1 MKESITKFDLEAA
14 FKALDDLETPVAEKG
29 IRANKPALNEIFSR
43 KSKFDALFEEY
54 YDIGSTEELSDAQEA
69 REAEVAKAKLARI
82 EKIVDL
88 DAESPD
94 DLLTSYVG
102 KYIIQCPQC
111 MTLFY
116 KNPEDVVTSEED
128 ESVVNVNEVCQHCG
142 NESGYTLIGKVGEA
156 EEEVPAEDTTDDDLD
171 LSAEGAENG
180 EEGTDGGDENV
191 DDTEGAEGG
200 EDEDFDLAAIDFG
213 DEDEEAEETKEES
226 FANTAD
232 GSPLLE
238 QLNEEAEDA
247 EDAGA
252 DELDISDSEFKELL
266 SSSEFA
272 TPVSNKAAK
281 AMLDNLDEAA
291 VPCEEL
297 EEALE
302 DDDTLNEASF
312 FKNLGKLGKAAIKGT
327 KKTANKA
334 NNAFG
339 EIANKALDKSMTREE
354 KADWVLS
361 HTLKPGVKEVDI
373 DNDGNAIP
381 DENDARFDTYIVIGY
396 KGYYSSGRTITATPS
411 IKNKDIVIGMAE
423 PEARDTYTEAEELAK
438 GWSMEQKG
446 GPARI
451 FLSNGTS
458 DSEATF
464 LCQFFKGALDTE
476 QDKLEI
482 LFQAAKKDIE
492 GKAHIAKGGGVGNGE
507 GAGRPKTEERLA
519 SALKVGD
526 IIVIGKEGAK
536 VLEINQSKF
545 QAGSL
550 TFKLQ
555 MADGDNDVAT
565 FNGNSKVTVV
575 VSMGANESLETVSP
589 ELPLIM
595 EELEELN
602 ENALEA
608 LVAKTLIEGYKN
620 VTDFKL
626 VECAYADNKLKIAGN
641 VFFES
646 GNVREISYTF
656 DKASKD
662 DEKIIFEGLSEKLGN
677 GKSFVLTGKTDNK
690 AFIAES
696 FTMTKKA

>member
-54 YDIGSTEELSDAQEA
+54 YDIGSTDELSEAQEA

-88 DAESPD
+88 DADSPE

-116 KNPEDVVTSEED
+116 KDQEDVVTSEDD
-128 ESVVNVNEVCQHCG
+128 ESVVNINEVCQHCG

-156 EEEVPAEDTTDDDLD
+156 EEELPAEDAEATDEEGEDIAAEEPTEDSTEDAGDDEAA
-171 LSAEGAENG
+171 AEEG
-180 EEGTDGGDENV
+180 EEGEEFDLSDLNFE
-191 DDTEGAEGG
+191 DTE
-200 EDEDFDLAAIDFG
+200 
-213 DEDEEAEETKEES
+213 ETTEES
-226 FANTAD
+226 FANTGD

-238 QLNEEAEDA
+238 QLEEDA
-247 EDAGA
+247 EASDNEA
-252 DELDISDSEFKELL
+252 DDVDISDAEFKELL
-266 SSSEFA
+266 TSDEFT
-272 TPVSNKAAK
+272 TPVSGKAAK
-281 AMLDNLDEAA
+281 AMLDNLDEA
-291 VPCEEL
+291 VIPCEAL

-302 DDDTLNEASF
+302 GDEELNEASF

-396 KGYYSSGRTITATPS
+396 KGYYSSGRTITAPPS

-482 LFQAAKKDIE
+482 LFQAAKKDLE

>member
-54 YDIGSTEELSDAQEA
+54 YDIGSTDELSEAQEA

-88 DAESPD
+88 DADSPE

-116 KNPEDVVTSEED
+116 KDQEDVVTSEDD
-128 ESVVNVNEVCQHCG
+128 ESVVNINEVCQHCG

-156 EEEVPAEDTTDDDLD
+156 EEELPAED
-171 LSAEGAENG
+171 AEAVDEEGEDIAAEEPAEDGAEDAGDDEAAAEEG
-180 EEGTDGGDENV
+180 EEGEEFDLSDLNFE
-191 DDTEGAEGG
+191 DTE
-200 EDEDFDLAAIDFG
+200 
-213 DEDEEAEETKEES
+213 ETTEES
-226 FANTAD
+226 FANTGD

-238 QLNEEAEDA
+238 QLEEDA
-247 EDAGA
+247 EASDNEA
-252 DELDISDSEFKELL
+252 DDVDISDAEFKELL
-266 SSSEFA
+266 ASEEFT
-272 TPVSNKAAK
+272 TPVSGKAAK
-281 AMLDNLDEAA
+281 AMLDNLDEA
-291 VPCEEL
+291 VIPCEAL

-302 DDDTLNEASF
+302 GDEELNEASF

-396 KGYYSSGRTITATPS
+396 KGYYSSGRTITAPPS

-423 PEARDTYTEAEELAK
+423 PEARETYAEAEELAK

-451 FLSNGTS
+451 FLSNGTN

-482 LFQAAKKDIE
+482 LFQAAKKDLE